1 MCGIAGYLDPSHQL
15 STEQQRPVADAMID
29 AIQYRGPDHGAV
41 WLDSAAG
48 VSLGYRRLAIIDTSP
63 TGEQPFYSHDDR
75 YVMVFN
81 GEIYNYQ
88 SFRDELATL
97 GYRFRGHSDTEAALA
112 ALQEWGIEAAVK
124 RFNGMYAFAVWDK
137 QERALHLV
145 RDRVGIKPLY
155 YGWSNGVLLF
165 GSELKALTAHP
176 CFAPQLDHDALAS
189 YLRYGYV
196 PAPHTIYHDIY
207 KLPPGALITLK
218 DGALTQP
225 TTYWSPQTAFRA
237 GAAQPHTGTPAEATD
252 ALDALLRDS
261 IKLQM
266 ISDVPLGAFLS
277 GGVDSSTVVALMQ
290 AQSNRSVHTF
300 SIGFTESAFDEAGY
314 ARVVAAHLGTQHTEL
329 YVTADEMRAVV
340 PQLAT
345 MFDEPFADSS
355 QIPTYLVSKLARKH
369 VTVSLSGDGG
379 DELFA
384 GYDRYRWAN
393 RLVERVGGIP
403 KNVRQLGAGAIQ
415 WISPSL
421 WDTAGSAVGR
431 RRLGDKAH
439 KLADSLAFDSP
450 QALYRD
456 LHSLWQQPLALKGS
470 PYPDVFAQSLNGAY
484 IRWMQQADVQQ
495 YMPDD
500 ILTKVDRASMAT
512 SLEARVPLLDH
523 RVVEFAAQLPLA
535 YLLRDGKSKWLL
547 RQVLYRYVP
556 VSLIERPKSGFA
568 VPLAGWLRHELRDWA
583 EALLDERRL
592 RADGLLNPAPI
603 RQAWTEHLSS
613 RRNHQHALWA
623 VLMFQA
629 WRETWLS

>member
-15 STEQQRPVADAMID
+15 STEQQRPVAEAMIN
-29 AIQYRGPDHGAV
+29 AIRYRGPDHGAV
-41 WLDSAAG
+41 WLDTSAG
-48 VSLGYRRLAIIDTSP
+48 VTLGYRRLAIIDTSP

-88 SFRDELATL
+88 SFRDELAAL

-112 ALQEWGIEAAVK
+112 AIQEWGIEAAVK

-155 YGWSNGVLLF
+155 YGWSNDVLLF
-165 GSELKALTAHP
+165 GSELKALAAHP

-207 KLPPGALITLK
+207 KLSPGALITLK

-225 TTYWSPQTAFRA
+225 ISYWSPQSAFEQ
-237 GAAQPHTGTPAEATD
+237 GAAQPYTATSAEATD
-252 ALDALLRDS
+252 ALETLLRDS
-261 IKLQM
+261 VKLQM

-290 AQSNRSVHTF
+290 AQSNRPVHTF
-300 SIGFTESAFDEAGY
+300 SIGFTEGAFDEAGY
-314 ARVVAAHLGTQHTEL
+314 ARAVAAHLGTQHTEL
-329 YVTADEMRAVV
+329 YVSPDEMRAVV

-355 QIPTYLVSKLARKH
+355 QIPTYLVSKLARQH

-403 KNVRQLGAGAIQ
+403 KNVRQFGAGAIK

-421 WDTAGSAVGR
+421 WDTAGGAIGQ

-456 LHSLWQQPLALKGS
+456 LHSLWQQPLALNGN
-470 PYPDVFAQSLNGAY
+470 PYPDVFAQSLNGDY
-484 IRWMQQADVQQ
+484 IRWMQQADVRQ

-523 RVVEFAAQLPLA
+523 RVVEFAAQLPLS
-535 YLLRDGKSKWLL
+535 YLLRDGKAKWLL

-556 VSLIERPKSGFA
+556 ASLIERPKSGFV
-568 VPLAGWLRHELRDWA
+568 VPLAGWLRHDLRDWA
-583 EALLDERRL
+583 ESQLDEHRL
-592 RADGLLNPAPI
+592 HSDGLLNPTPI
-603 RQAWTEHLSS
+603 RQAWTDHLSG

-629 WRETWLS
+629 WCEQWN